1 MKSKHRK
8 IFLSGAGGRDRRC
21 FGSWSFVTDG
31 TFSAGIV
38 GYDARHRDNRQ

>member
-8 IFLSGAGGRDRRC
+8 IFLSGAAVATARC